1 MVMFGWNVA
10 QLPIVAWLLV
20 SPNSKETPLVL
31 SSNRRDLIQQIIA
44 VSTVVTTAS
53 PYPANAEAD
62 TGSTSSLSLSASE
75 ADGENALESL
85 KPFAPVSALL
95 PATRARLWIEEA
107 YQIST
112 QLRNNHD
119 QYHTLERLD
128 HVLSHRPTLFRNGE
142 KLAPRV
148 SSTPLAQFTAKRSN
162 LVASN
167 RNQNVNSRDPF
178 ASGPSSLADKVS
190 MALNQA
196 DVARQWGILQ
206 AQESRTESQ
215 NELRAAWNY
224 YTQQLEFNPS
234 SYEWT
239 ASAEEKKRRIRS
251 DELPTPQVV
260 IVSDLDL
267 RDLYRNQ
274 MLTALDDVYAEVQ
287 YQLKQGMNGN
297 GLEVTNTID
306 LMDQA
311 HGACNKWF
319 DMIDKRDVEEAQLMV
334 QKEQYQNQHSYS
346 R

>member
-44 VSTVVTTAS
+44 VSTVVTAAS

-62 TGSTSSLSLSASE
+62 TGSTSSSSSLSASE

-112 QLRNNHD
+112 QLTSSRNDHD

-128 HVLSHRPTLFRNGE
+128 LVLSHRPTLFRNGE

-162 LVASN
+162 LVVSN
-167 RNQNVNSRDPF
+167 SNQNVNGRDPF
-178 ASGPSSLADKVS
+178 ASTGPSSFADKFS

-251 DELPTPQVV
+251 DQLPTPQAV

-297 GLEVTNTID
+297 GLEVTDTID

-319 DMIDKRDVEEAQLMV
+319 DMIDKRDIEEAQLLV
-334 QKEQYQNQHSYS
+334 QKEQSQN
-346 R
+346 